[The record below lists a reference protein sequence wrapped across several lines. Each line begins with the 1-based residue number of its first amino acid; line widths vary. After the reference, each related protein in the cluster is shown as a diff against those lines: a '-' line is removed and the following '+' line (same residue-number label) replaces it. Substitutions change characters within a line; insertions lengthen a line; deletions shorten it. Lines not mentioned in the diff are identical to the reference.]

1 MIGGSNALNAANV
14 IPNNGHVIEPGSRGV
29 IARCVTGVPPGT
41 AGINSFLGGWFRDGS
56 QLPVDESCSSGAP
69 VETRGSS
76 VSEGYIGSNDLYR
89 CGSSFTTFEE
99 GVYECVSVVGG
110 PGVTQTL
117 TLNVYASSRSEF
129 IYVYIR
135 CFNSYTYFLASP
147 TIDTPSPSHINTD
160 AGVSVSLTC
169 RSRGSVPDSFTWGQ
183 DGSTYGSGTTTAETY
198 TSSSAVYRSTY
209 TINRAQS
216 YHTGTWTCT
225 VSNLIGSD
233 SASITLQVGK
243 YTMLCLYVLLCLSCQ
258 KMRLC

>member
-1 MIGGSNALNAANV
+1 MIGGGNALNSANV
-14 IPNNGHVIEPGSRGV
+14 IPNNGYAIEPGSPGV

-56 QLPVDESCSSGAP
+56 QLPVDDGCTSGAP

-76 VSEGYIGSNDLYR
+76 VSEGYIGSNDLVR
-89 CGSSFTTFEE
+89 CSSSFTTFEE
-99 GVYECVSVVGG
+99 GVYECVSVDGG
-110 PGVTQTL
+110 SVVTQRL
-117 TLNVYASSRSEF
+117 TLNVYASSRSEV
-129 IYVYIR
+129 IYVMYLVVNHIIIP
-135 CFNSYTYFLASP
+135 LASP
-147 TIDTPSPSHINTD
+147 TIDTPSPSHINRD

-169 RSRGSVPDSFTWGQ
+169 RSRGSVPDSFTWAQ
-183 DGSTYGSGTTTAETY
+183 DGFSYGSGTTTAETF

-209 TINRAQS
+209 TINNAQT

-243 YTMLCLYVLLCLSCQ
+243 YTPYTMLCMVCLSCA
-258 KMRLC
+258 RSAF